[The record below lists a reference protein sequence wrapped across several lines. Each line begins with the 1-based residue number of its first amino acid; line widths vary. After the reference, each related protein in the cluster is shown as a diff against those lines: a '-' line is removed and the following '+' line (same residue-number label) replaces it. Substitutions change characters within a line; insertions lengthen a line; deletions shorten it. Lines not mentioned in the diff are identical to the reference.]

1 MTLSSPPLPHTTVGE
16 RGQGEVV
23 KYIYIY
29 FFSLLATASQSQHE
43 GGKAGRL
50 PPDPPCLFFFENK
63 GGGVRAGTLGGK
75 GKTKGWV
82 RTPSSQRRRYV
93 FYK

>member
-29 FFSLLATASQSQHE
+29 FWASELREASPGWGE
-43 GGKAGRL
+43 GER
-50 PPDPPCLFFFENK
+50 
-63 GGGVRAGTLGGK
+63 
-75 GKTKGWV
+75 
-82 RTPSSQRRRYV
+82 
-93 FYK
+93 